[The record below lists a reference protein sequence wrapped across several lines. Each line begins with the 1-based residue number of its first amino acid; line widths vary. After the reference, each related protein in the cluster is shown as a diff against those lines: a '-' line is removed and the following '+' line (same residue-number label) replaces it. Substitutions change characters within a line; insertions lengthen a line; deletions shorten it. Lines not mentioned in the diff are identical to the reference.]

1 MLTYYFAFAKDRA
14 SFDFHLKFSDHWVAQ
29 EFVATEE
36 PAATSGDII
45 ILSTLA
51 RM

>member
-1 MLTYYFAFAKDRA
+1 MPTYYFASAKDRA